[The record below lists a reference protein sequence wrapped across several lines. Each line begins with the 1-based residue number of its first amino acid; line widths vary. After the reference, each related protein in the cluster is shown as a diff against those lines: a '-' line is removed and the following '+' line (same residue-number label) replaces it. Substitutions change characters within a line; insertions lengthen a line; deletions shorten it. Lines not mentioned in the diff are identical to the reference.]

1 MNGILTTW
9 YYQTLEYADLLTH
22 KQVGVYI
29 FHGRMVSILIKS
41 EGAEILLAQKG
52 LSLYQ
57 AALAY
62 PDPCHDCL
70 PVFPR
75 NIIKV
80 ALPLRGSGIT
90 TSWKWHNHFVTGI
103 KFALLG

>member
-1 MNGILTTW
+1 M
-9 YYQTLEYADLLTH
+9 D
-22 KQVGVYI
+22 
-29 FHGRMVSILIKS
+29 SILIKS

-62 PDPCHDCL
+62 PDPCHHFL

-80 ALPLRGSGIT
+80 A
-90 TSWKWHNHFVTGI
+90 
-103 KFALLG
+103 